1 MTEGKL
7 VGVRKSMRKFEVVHS
22 MLDVEV
28 CSVAKVMPCAINR
41 QVMMALLSLGLDEQ
55 VRQPITVMVWS
66 CTTGNVGKREEALE
80 STVSAIQMAQHI
92 HHASALQHLQEHACS
107 ISISGLIR
115 TPVNTRTPAYG
126 ADAMQLCVAGLT
138 AGCYFV
144 TPTCLVRLLWVVI
157 TRGRSRRSCKVHEC
171 VWECGTCPCFCP
183 AEQRYLHYIQSQA
196 SKTFK
201 YVI

>member
-1 MTEGKL
+1 M
-7 VGVRKSMRKFEVVHS
+7 GVRKSMRKFEVVHS

-126 ADAMQLCVAGLT
+126 ADAMQLCGRTYRGLLL
-138 AGCYFV
+138 CYSNMSCASFV
-144 TPTCLVRLLWVVI
+144 GGYFTWALLSNLYCAQMCMGMKSIRLF
-157 TRGRSRRSCKVHEC
+157 S
-171 VWECGTCPCFCP
+171 PCRADIHISP
-183 AEQRYLHYIQSQA
+183 
-196 SKTFK
+196 
-201 YVI
+201 